1 MFNKIGKMKFLKF
14 REIIF
19 YSVTVVL
26 LFFSSNHLYSV
37 HHHIRIS
44 PNLLK
49 ENKYL
54 WKNRL
59 LIIKTDSKE
68 KTNLKNQVDL
78 YRCEI
83 NNRKLKI
90 FTIRSNNLFDI
101 FSDKKENTLNIEMV
115 SKVMLIGYDGM
126 LKFEGDEIN
135 EMSYY
140 FDIIDTMPV
149 RKTELEKDETCD

>member
-1 MFNKIGKMKFLKF
+1 MFNKIGKMKFFKI
-14 REIIF
+14 REKIF
-19 YSVTVVL
+19 SLVTVVL

-54 WKNRL
+54 WQNRL

-90 FTIRSNNLFDI
+90 YTTRSNNLFDI

-126 LKFEGDEIN
+126 LKFEGDKIRDIK
-135 EMSYY
+135 YY
-140 FDIIDTMPV
+140 FEIIDAMPV
-149 RKTELEKDETCD
+149 RKTELDKDENCD